1 MPSPLSAAALA
12 VLVEVPGQL
21 GPADMAYQGNTGYQA
36 YGQQQATPGYGQQDN
51 TYGQGAAGYNTEYNA
66 AAYGQ
71 QAAYGEQA
79 AYGQQ
84 AAYGVQAAPAYG
96 APAAPAY
103 GAQAAPAYGAQ
114 QSYGQS
120 PQNSYGTGQAY
131 QSYGATVP
139 TTNYGYGGNQAT
151 TTMKMDPSTPLVPPG
166 EGKWR
171 SSLFSCCSDMY
182 ICFSVC
188 CCHAVTTGQLYERSV
203 QKNMM
208 SRIPLI
214 SCLTITLIIFVLEAS
229 QNVTSY
235 IFTSA
240 HYQQDVF
247 GGVETAGLFNPDYWK
262 NMTMHTIGAGDMD
275 RVATHHATMILGASE
290 LAGLMALFC
299 MCAIVCSVRKSVRK
313 CVLPPPPPPAH
324 PSPRPHAFDARGRCE
339 SSMEREGKAGDAWP
353 RNALRPPLLPA
364 QA

>member
-1 MPSPLSAAALA
+1 M
-12 VLVEVPGQL
+12 G
-21 GPADMAYQGNTGYQA
+21 
-36 YGQQQATPGYGQQDN
+36 
-51 TYGQGAAGYNTEYNA
+51 
-66 AAYGQ
+66 
-71 QAAYGEQA
+71 
-79 AYGQQ
+79 
-84 AAYGVQAAPAYG
+84 
-96 APAAPAY
+96 
-103 GAQAAPAYGAQ
+103 
-114 QSYGQS
+114 GQS

-235 IFTSA
+235 IFTAA

-247 GGVETAGLFNPDYWK
+247 GGIETAGLFDPVYWK
-262 NMTMHTIGAGDMD
+262 NMTMHSIGAGDMD
-275 RVATHHATMILGASE
+275 RVATHHATMIRGSGRFGCVWVATGWGVLRLPGSGLRSVVSRANCASQPYSRVY
-290 LAGLMALFC
+290 AC
-299 MCAIVCSVRKSVRK
+299 CVCVRVW
-313 CVLPPPPPPAH
+313 CVSEVA
-324 PSPRPHAFDARGRCE
+324 
-339 SSMEREGKAGDAWP
+339 
-353 RNALRPPLLPA
+353 
-364 QA
+364 

>member
-1 MPSPLSAAALA
+1 
-12 VLVEVPGQL
+12 
-21 GPADMAYQGNTGYQA
+21 MAYQGNSAYQG

-51 TYGQGAAGYNTEYNA
+51 TYGQGAAGYNTDYNA

-71 QAAYGEQA
+71 QAAP
-79 AYGQQ
+79 
-84 AAYGVQAAPAYG
+84 AYGVQAAPAYG

-120 PQNSYGTGQAY
+120 PQNSYREQEYGQGQAY
-131 QSYGATVP
+131 QSYGNTVP
-139 TTNYGYGGNQAT
+139 TTTYGYGGNQAT
-151 TTMKMDPSTPLVPPG
+151 TTSKMGPSTPLVPPG

-171 SSLFSCCSDMY
+171 SSLMSCGSDML
-182 ICFSVC
+182 ICMSVC

-208 SRIPLI
+208 SRVPLI

-247 GGVETAGLFNPDYWK
+247 GGIETSGLFDPEYWK
-262 NMTMHTIGAGDMD
+262 NMTMHSIGAGDMD

-299 MCAIVCSVRKSVRK
+299 MFAIVYSVRKAVRK
-313 CVLPPPPPPAH
+313 RDNI
-324 PSPRPHAFDARGRCE
+324 PSNLMGGVEDCLCSCCCNACTQCMILRHEKE
-339 SSMEREGKAGDAWP
+339 SSPVGSDGYSLCQIGRAHV
-353 RNALRPPLLPA
+353 
-364 QA
+364 